1 MNAPARAALTSIGLL
16 LAAAVLP
23 GAAAAA
29 PITITFEGGV
39 YDPDPPVTGEHG
51 PYDLLENGTRYAGFW
66 LTDPGTPGGGEVGGH
81 THVLWDDRAWSL
93 VDTPHS
99 WRDGM
104 QGGRVSLLD
113 GSAFRVV
120 SIDYHV
126 TRRLPWD
133 GTDPASQ
140 FALLPWS
147 TGWENVQLVLSAD
160 PDPSTP
166 DFATFE
172 AQWTAFAIDDGSQ
185 FERADGTFDPWRT
198 AADSPWRTLMVTGFD
213 AVTELYIGHTGANV
227 EIDTIVIEPV
237 TKIPVP
243 EPGTAVLLSLGLAML
258 SAHSGPS
265 SRRGPSLRRGP
276 SFRRGR

>member
-16 LAAAVLP
+16 LGVAVLP
-23 GAAAAA
+23 VAADAAS
-29 PITITFEGGV
+29 ITITFEGGV
-39 YDPDPPVTGEHG
+39 YDPNPPVTGPHG
-51 PYDLLENGTRYAGFW
+51 PYDLLEDGARYAGFW
-66 LTDPGTPGGGEVGGH
+66 LTDPGTPEGAEIGGH

-93 VDTPHS
+93 VDMPHS

-113 GSAFRVV
+113 GSPFRVV

-133 GTDPASQ
+133 GPDPASQ

-147 TGWENVQLVLSAD
+147 TGWENVQLMLSAD

-172 AQWTAFAIDDGSQ
+172 AQWSAFAIDDGSQ

-213 AVTELYIGHTGANV
+213 AVTELYIGHTGADV
-227 EIDTIVIEPV
+227 EIDTIVIERV
-237 TKIPVP
+237 TTIPVP
-243 EPGTAVLLSLGLAML
+243 EPGTALLLSLGLGLL
-258 SAHSGPS
+258 SAD
-265 SRRGPSLRRGP
+265 RRRSIALGRSTSLGR
-276 SFRRGR
+276 SFHGGR